1 MSTQLTEEDLARLMR
16 ERKYEEVEQARLDG
30 RLDTLQGV
38 PSEIVA
44 LQEKAKGT
52 EQLTRDDVRRLL
64 ELNNHE
70 LIVAAD
76 KAGRITYTERE

>member
-1 MSTQLTEEDLARLMR
+1 MSNQLTEEDLARLMR

-38 PSEIVA
+38 PSDIVA

-52 EQLTRDDVRRLL
+52 AQLTREDVRKLL
-64 ELNNHE
+64 ELKKHD